1 MKRIGRKN
9 RSAYNILNTFYLVE
23 HPQRESSSVR
33 CKYPTSWRE
42 FVGTRSEPRPNIEI
56 TSRIFT
62 EQELIVT
69 RVSCYSRYRSF
80 D

>member
-1 MKRIGRKN
+1 MKRVGRKD
-9 RSAYNILNTFYLVE
+9 RGAYNILNTFYLVE
-23 HPQRESSSVR
+23 HPPRESSSVR

-42 FVGTRSEPRPNIEI
+42 FAGTRNEPRPNIEI

-69 RVSCYSRYRSF
+69 RVSCCSRYRSF

>member
-1 MKRIGRKN
+1 MKRIGRKDC
-9 RSAYNILNTFYLVE
+9 SAYDILESFYLVE
-23 HPQRESSSVR
+23 HPRRESSSVR
-33 CKYPTSWRE
+33 CKYPTPWRE
-42 FVGTRSEPRPNIEI
+42 FVGTRNEPRPNIEI

-62 EQELIVT
+62 EQEPIVT